1 MSYAK
6 PCWDIGDV
14 LRVVTPDAE
23 EISDHV
29 FRAVHCPTDL
39 QISDSWNGQRSA
51 VEPQQI
57 IDRFLEPGHRY
68 VQAVFLGESG
78 TGKSHLIQWLRLN
91 LPSRPED
98 MVLTIPKAGTSL
110 RGIVQRIV
118 DRLPPEAK
126 APFDEKLKNAGT
138 QTTTH
143 QARVDKFLYSLA
155 WSVEYAIPDL
165 DSDERELAAMLPAVL
180 SDPNFRRSFF
190 AREGGSVS
198 QIVRHIF
205 DDPDDRDTSGLRRQF
220 QKGDLPLGGEH
231 YNDAAA
237 LARDAIDFIRGEV
250 GLEQRAIDLMSRALE
265 SAIAQTLNFTADDL
279 IDLMKSLRVHL
290 AKQGRRLILLIEDF
304 ARLQGID
311 SALLQALVTPSRQE
325 NQELC
330 ELRWAM
336 AVTTGYFQTRFD
348 ETVRSRANFVV
359 DMDVSQPASI
369 AQFAA
374 GYLNA
379 IRIGDASLLGVAP
392 LDPLPNRCNNCERKG
407 PCWQAFGSQDGIG
420 LFPFNKTALNS
431 FARRTGALEAGRFNP
446 RRFLK
451 TVIDP
456 VLKQH
461 YSELM
466 SGSFPSGALLSRVGG
481 ENRLRPQ
488 AVAELER
495 LDATLAPRRVA
506 LLELWEGSGSLVNP
520 SEGLLEAFGLPPI
533 DGVDLVELPPAS
545 SDAEVKPETVISSQV
560 GSPLIIAL
568 HNWATRDA
576 VLSQAHANDLRKLV
590 YTALEE
596 FIDWDALGIQKSLA
610 AGPASLFKP
619 LSINFARQQTARNK
633 TVISLDLPMPGQ
645 SLAQTAVALEA
656 LVEFN
661 ESGALEREGGVD
673 SLVAALHLIDQW
685 AAEIAEQIKTVFTEV
700 DEWSPITAAVEFL
713 SLALFQ
719 SGRAK
724 VSDSIDTLARKIFES
739 TSSPNAF
746 DALTPGFR
754 GLSKRLSEGYQPTRE
769 LLKAV
774 CSGTKGGVVGNFIRM
789 TPILKAMRGF
799 SRSALQLRLVPP
811 TEVATNHLRSVAEG
825 YARIKADFHP
835 LLATEM
841 DAWRNWIVTIRN
853 GIGENRKPSDFRALI
868 EELLVDIENVG
879 IDIGAQREALR
890 LVLGGLPGTQALNQ
904 SFDHALALENATGV
918 ELLVRMS
925 LANNQRVALDDLVRA
940 TTAAVDRI
948 ENKIQGEMEQI
959 NIDVGSGLAASKANI
974 AAALN
979 ESINALVRIE
989 SVKEG
994 I

>member
-39 QISDSWNGQRSA
+39 QISDSWNGPRSA

-98 MVLTIPKAGTSL
+98 LVLTIPKAGTSL

-165 DSDERELAAMLPAVL
+165 NSEERELAAMLPAVL

-379 IRIGDASLLGVAP
+379 IRIGEASLLGVAP
-392 LDPLPNRCNNCERKG
+392 IDPLPNRCNHCERKG

-431 FARRTGALEAGRFNP
+431 FARRTGALEGGRFNP

-545 SDAEVKPETVISSQV
+545 SNAEVKPETVISTQV
-560 GSPLIIAL
+560 ESPLIIAL

-774 CSGTKGGVVGNFIRM
+774 CSGTKGGIVGNFIRM
-789 TPILKAMRGF
+789 TPILKAMRVF

-835 LLATEM
+835 LLATEL
-841 DAWRNWIVTIRN
+841 DAWRNWLVTIRN

-904 SFDHALALENATGV
+904 SFDHALALEKATGV

-925 LANNQRVALDDLVRA
+925 LANNQRVALDDLVRV

-979 ESINALVRIE
+979 ESINALVRLE